1 MTKSTCFLA
10 GAALMV
16 LAPLSSVA
24 SSKVNPAADGAA
36 VYQKIADAILAAND
50 AEEAVVR
57 QILHAERDAAMAA
70 LDRACTKSGT
80 AEDMRTAGDRIGDF
94 ATEGGA
100 AVEPIRN
107 RLLQGGPHHN
117 ADDTGPE
124 AKYDE
129 GYVVLTRKLK
139 QEALDLAKRAAKA
152 GSSDKIDTAEATAI
166 RDAFSDLATRALA
179 TK

>member
-1 MTKSTCFLA
+1 MTKLTCVLVA
-10 GAALMV
+10 SSLMV
-16 LAPLSSVA
+16 LAPLTSIA
-24 SSKVNPAADGAA
+24 SSKSNPAAPGAA
-36 VYQKIADAILAAND
+36 VYQKIADTILAANE

-57 QILHAERDAAMAA
+57 AILHAERDAAMAA
-70 LDRACTKSGT
+70 LERAASKTGT
-80 AEDMRTAGDRIGDF
+80 VEDMTTAGDRIGDF

-107 RLLQGGPHHN
+107 RLLQGGHHHN

-124 AKYDE
+124 AVYDE

-139 QEALDLAKRAAKA
+139 QEALELAKRSAKCGSASKLDAA
-152 GSSDKIDTAEATAI
+152 EVTAI
-166 RDAFSDLATRALA
+166 RDAFNDLATRALA